1 MFKLLSAVAIAA
13 FAFFLGTPERALAY
27 DLRPIIIQL
36 APTGAGSSGT
46 VLITNSHEEPIAI
59 EARAYLRIQN
69 PDGTEERIPE
79 DEDIIITPPQMVI
92 APGSSQAVR
101 VRWVGDPNPDR
112 ELTFRLVTEQLPI
125 RLATESGAETT
136 ANLSFAYRYEAALYI
151 VPPESRP
158 AARITRAEPVLDE
171 TGTQWLELDIASEGT
186 RRAIL
191 EGPALS
197 ISTSG
202 SSSPLLLEGEAVQPL
217 VGLNILSGGY
227 RTVRVAWPEGLAVG
241 PVEAELQTS
250 YTVFQ

>member
-1 MFKLLSAVAIAA
+1 MLVLGGVMYKLLSVLAISAL
-13 FAFFLGTPERALAY
+13 AFFLGMPERVLAY

-36 APTGAGSSGT
+36 TPSGAGSSGT
-46 VLITNSHEEPIAI
+46 VIITNSHDVPIAI

-101 VRWVGDPNPDR
+101 VRWVGDANPER

-125 RLATESGAETT
+125 RLATESNEETT

-158 AARITRAEPVLDE
+158 AARITRAAAVQDE

-191 EGPALS
+191 EEPSVSLS
-197 ISTSG
+197 VVRRLIADYSRRR
-202 SSSPLLLEGEAVQPL
+202 
-217 VGLNILSGGY
+217 VG
-227 RTVRVAWPEGLAVG
+227 
-241 PVEAELQTS
+241 QTPCRS
-250 YTVFQ
+250 